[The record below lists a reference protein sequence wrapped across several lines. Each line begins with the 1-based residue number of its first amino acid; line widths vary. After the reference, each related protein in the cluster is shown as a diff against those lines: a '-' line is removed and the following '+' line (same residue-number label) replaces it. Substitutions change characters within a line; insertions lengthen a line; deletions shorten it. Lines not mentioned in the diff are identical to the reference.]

1 MFRIVTFKVSAKY
14 ISLNCYFFKIHS
26 LMTVRLAPKTVACIK
41 DLKYSVRKFQK
52 VSAGAVEF
60 SNDNNLLERI

>member
-1 MFRIVTFKVSAKY
+1 
-14 ISLNCYFFKIHS
+14 
-26 LMTVRLAPKTVACIK
+26 MTVRLAPKTVACIK

-60 SNDNNLLERI
+60 SNDNNLLERIWVVIETGAKYLYQFGPLIW